1 MKNYEQHGDT
11 LDLTAPTDGVTSG
24 VPVKIGGQIV
34 VPQVSAAEGKTFAA
48 KTTGVFRVPKATGQA
63 WGECVTVYWDD
74 TAKAFTTTAA
84 SNTKCGH
91 SVPAAASGDTVG
103 LVKLIPTLA

>member
-11 LDLTAPTDGVTSG
+11 LDLTAPTGGVTSG
-24 VPVKIGGQIV
+24 VPVKIGGQVV

-48 KTTGVFRVPKATGQA
+48 KTTGVFRLAKESGQS
-63 WGECVTVYWDD
+63 WGECVTLYWDD
-74 TAKAFTTTAA
+74 TTKAFTTTST

-91 SVPAAASGDTVG
+91 AAAAAASGDTVG
-103 LVKLIPTLA
+103 LVKLIPTL